1 MVAGRGVFHHVL
13 RPSAL
18 LGRDGLRDSH
28 EGPGRNSL
36 HGRAW
41 RQKMREKTSRHIQK
55 KERYIYIHICFAYM
69 IYIIIFTYLH
79 NMNYDLRCTMASLH
93 HVMLHLLRFTGW
105 R

>member
-28 EGPGRNSL
+28 EGPGRKSL
-36 HGRAW
+36 DGRAW
-41 RQKMREKTSRHIQK
+41 RQKNEGKTSRHIQK
-55 KERYIYIHICFAYM
+55 KDIYIYTHFFAYM

-79 NMNYDLRCTMASLH
+79 NMIYDLRCTMASLH